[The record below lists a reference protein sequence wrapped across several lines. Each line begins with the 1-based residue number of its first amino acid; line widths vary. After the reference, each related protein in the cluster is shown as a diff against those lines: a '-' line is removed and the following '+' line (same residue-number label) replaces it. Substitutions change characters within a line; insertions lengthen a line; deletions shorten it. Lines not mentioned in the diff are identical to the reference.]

1 MPHEGLFSSPEEAVL
16 SIQAGQASRDLP
28 GTARRA
34 VRATLWLGAHYGYEL
49 RGDGLHE
56 KMPDDLRQNFL
67 EQVDL
72 VLDAL
77 SNYAAHYPGYDPEE
91 EGPSPV
97 PLSQDKILAV
107 EYHNLRHFLRAAGLA
122 H

>member
-1 MPHEGLFSSPEEAVL
+1 MPHKGLFSSPEEAVS
-16 SIQAGQASRDLP
+16 SIQADQASRDLP

-56 KMPDDLRQNFL
+56 KMPDDLRQTFL
-67 EQVDL
+67 KEVDR
-72 VLDAL
+72 VLEVL
-77 SNYAAHYPGYDPEE
+77 SNYAVHYPGYDPEE

-97 PLSQDKILAV
+97 PLSQDQILAV
-107 EYHNLRHFLRAAGLA
+107 EYHNLRHFMRAAGLG